1 MTLAAAG
8 QPPHSEEVA
17 MLKWASPRQVDVRR
31 QHASAAARDN
41 VSRAFESM
49 QAVQLGAFTDR
60 VAGVMLEA
68 TEVAYSI
75 VPDCHLV
82 ELDPAALGRTRTAT
96 ATDTGT
102 FVVTNRRCVFVG
114 AQHSREWLY
123 TKMRTVGHNGD
134 ETAIYMSD
142 EHLAASVR
150 CAVGAHVISAR
161 ILAAM
166 ARYRDSDLH
175 ASLVEQ
181 VNTDYRDAWSEWQ
194 ALEAECA

>member
-1 MTLAAAG
+1 
-8 QPPHSEEVA
+8 
-17 MLKWASPRQVDVRR
+17 MLKWATPRRADVQRR
-31 QHASAAARDN
+31 NATEAARGN

-49 QAVQLGAFTDR
+49 QAVQLGGFTDR

-68 TEVAYSI
+68 DEVAYSI

-82 ELDPAALGRTRTAT
+82 ELDPSALGRERTA
-96 ATDTGT
+96 AANDTGT

-114 AQHSREWLY
+114 SQHSREWLY
-123 TKMRTVGHNGD
+123 TKMRTVGHNGA

-142 EHLAASVR
+142 ENLAASVR
-150 CAVGAHVISAR
+150 CSVGAHVISAR

-166 ARYRDSDLH
+166 ARYRDADLH

-181 VNTDYRDAWSEWQ
+181 VNTDYRDAWSQWQ

>member
-1 MTLAAAG
+1 
-8 QPPHSEEVA
+8 
-17 MLKWASPRQVDVRR
+17 MLKWASPRQGDLRR
-31 QHASAAARDN
+31 QHASAAARST

-49 QAVQLGAFTDR
+49 QAVQLVAFTDR

-75 VPDCHLV
+75 VPDCRLV
-82 ELDPAALGRTRTAT
+82 ELDPTALGRERTPTANET

-114 AQHSREWLY
+114 SHHSREWLY

-150 CAVGAHVISAR
+150 CSVGAHVISAR

-166 ARYRDSDLH
+166 ARYRDADLH

-181 VNTDYRDAWSEWQ
+181 VNTEYHDAWSQWQ